1 MVAVGSP
8 DGILAR
14 NSTGSVALALIAGVA
29 NGPPL
34 EARGCEGKRCYRPV
48 RQWPIHPASHAP
60 QAEAAISPQK
70 LDLLGRDFKHAKSA
84 RAAENGSDAAALTSV
99 VSAATWCEA
108 RCGNRRNPRRPA
120 ANPAEE
126 MPAITQ
132 SWR

>member
-84 RAAENGSDAAALTSV
+84 RAAETG
-99 VSAATWCEA
+99 
-108 RCGNRRNPRRPA
+108 PMRRPS
-120 ANPAEE
+120 PAWY
-126 MPAITQ
+126 Q
-132 SWR
+132 WRLGVKQDVGTGETLGARRQIPPKRCRL

>member
-34 EARGCEGKRCYRPV
+34 EARAARQALLSGGAPV
-48 RQWPIHPASHAP
+48 PIHPASQAP

-84 RAAENGSDAAALTSV
+84 RAAETG
-99 VSAATWCEA
+99 
-108 RCGNRRNPRRPA
+108 PMRRPS
-120 ANPAEE
+120 PAWY
-126 MPAITQ
+126 Q
-132 SWR
+132 GDLV

>member
-48 RQWPIHPASHAP
+48 RQWPIHPHLMHRKP
-60 QAEAAISPQK
+60 K
-70 LDLLGRDFKHAKSA
+70 
-84 RAAENGSDAAALTSV
+84 
-99 VSAATWCEA
+99 
-108 RCGNRRNPRRPA
+108 PRFHPK
-120 ANPAEE
+120 N
-126 MPAITQ
+126 
-132 SWR
+132 